1 MDSYYNNTNNFIG
14 GGVEEDINKYEKY
27 FLFTGIYTALSILII
42 IICMSIY
49 ESNKDITVQNG
60 IFGFM
65 IFYTVSILIGS
76 YWMGYKNK
84 LITTVSNKL
93 KTEFDVDLDTV
104 GKDFKSNLGHY
115 FNKSKE
121 QLSKNVSKKESD
133 SINAQ
138 IELVKLQL
146 ELANKGKK
154 IDQPET
160 LSSQSSNP
168 AGMFGFKSKYEEEK
182 EE

>member
-14 GGVEEDINKYEKY
+14 GGVEEEINKYEKY

-121 QLSKNVSKKESD
+121 QLSKNVSKNVSKKDSD

-138 IELVKLQL
+138 IELTKLQL
-146 ELANKGKK
+146 QLAQQQGLKK
-154 IDQPET
+154 ANSTSTIKTATSE
-160 LSSQSSNP
+160 
-168 AGMFGFKSKYEEEK
+168 GFEDTKSEYNE
-182 EE
+182 

>member
-14 GGVEEDINKYEKY
+14 GGVEEEEKINKYEKY

-84 LITTVSNKL
+84 LITTMSDKL
-93 KTEFDVDLDTV
+93 KTEFDVDLE
-104 GKDFKSNLGHY
+104 
-115 FNKSKE
+115 SKWNSTRDKYIKRQNPSLTQNVQQGLQTEE
-121 QLSKNVSKKESD
+121 QQRQKNPSPLQRNSTREFE
-133 SINAQ
+133 NARF
-138 IELVKLQL
+138 ENNATNATNATND
-146 ELANKGKK
+146 E
-154 IDQPET
+154 DYSE
-160 LSSQSSNP
+160 
-168 AGMFGFKSKYEEEK
+168 F
-182 EE
+182 